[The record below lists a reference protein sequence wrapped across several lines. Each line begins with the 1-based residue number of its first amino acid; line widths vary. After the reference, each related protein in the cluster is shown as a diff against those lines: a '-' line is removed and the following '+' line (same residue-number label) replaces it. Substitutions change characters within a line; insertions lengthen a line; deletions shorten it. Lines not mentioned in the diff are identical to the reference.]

1 MINKKE
7 GFVII
12 SGGFDPIHIGH
23 IELIEKASR
32 YGKVIAILNSD
43 DFLMKKKGFIFMP
56 LEERLKV
63 MESIEDIHQVFLSID
78 KDLTVKN
85 PFKASIKNMVQD

>member
-63 MESIEDIHQVFLSID
+63 M
-78 KDLTVKN
+78 K
-85 PFKASIKNMVQD
+85 SIKDIQVLKAY